1 VRGEESFLC
10 GQRAPTLFIGAKASH
25 CTPTATEAGI
35 GSQASAFAPVIGGG
49 RSGQTAGQRR
59 ARRSVSAGASRGG
72 EGRPWRIFNSEVN
85 SRVTCDGY
93 TTRKLTVSSSRQEE
107 HIRKNLA
114 QASNDPEFAPFSIL
128 RIGGL

>member
-35 GSQASAFAPVIGGG
+35 GSQASAFTPVIGGG
-49 RSGQTAGQRR
+49 RGGQTAGQQR

-72 EGRPWRIFNSEVN
+72 EGRPAGAALGPGVAGSLRA
-85 SRVTCDGY
+85 C
-93 TTRKLTVSSSRQEE
+93 TT
-107 HIRKNLA
+107 A
-114 QASNDPEFAPFSIL
+114 Y
-128 RIGGL
+128 GGEARRTRRAGAA